1 MSLNLLSE
9 LMGKEVNYLLKEGV
23 VILNRWKSTY
33 AEIDKQGVDELIRLD
48 VLTIDSGN
56 FEFYEENYVLDVD
69 YILKNKK
76 KIVSEI
82 DMSKMRLLLSQLRDI
97 KLGKILS

>member
-9 LMGKEVNYLLKEGV
+9 LIGKEINYLLKENIV
-23 VILNRWKSTY
+23 MLSRWKSCI
-33 AEIDKQGVDELIRLD
+33 EIDKQGVDELIRLSI
-48 VLTIDSGN
+48 LSLNSGN
-56 FEFYEENYVLDVD
+56 FELYEENYIIDVD
-69 YILKNKK
+69 YILKNKN

-82 DMSKMRLLLSQLRDI
+82 NMPTVSLLLSQLRDI